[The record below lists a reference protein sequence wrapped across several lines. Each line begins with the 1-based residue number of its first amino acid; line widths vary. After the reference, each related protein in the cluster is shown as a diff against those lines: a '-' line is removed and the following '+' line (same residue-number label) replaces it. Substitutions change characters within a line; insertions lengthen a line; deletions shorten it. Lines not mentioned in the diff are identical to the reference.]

1 MMSQKAIDTTE
12 RPPLLKTI
20 PLSLQHLF
28 AMFGSTV
35 LVPILFHVNPA
46 TVLLFNGIGTLFY
59 LILCK
64 GKIPAYLGSSFAF
77 LSPVFLVLSE
87 YGYEAALG
95 GFIVVGA
102 VFCLVSLLVHTAGT
116 GWIDVIFPPASM
128 GAIVAVIGLE
138 LMPTAAGMA
147 GLTGDKTDPT
157 VIFVSI
163 ATLAITIFASV
174 AFRGFLSIIPILIG
188 VVLGY
193 VLAFAAGIVDLSNV
207 ERAPW
212 FAIPTLYTPEFDLRA
227 ILIILPASIV
237 VVVEHIGHLIVT
249 GNIVGR
255 NLAKDPGLDRSLL
268 GNGIST
274 IFSGFFGST
283 PNTTYG
289 ENIGVLAITKVYST
303 RVVGG
308 AAVFAI
314 LLSCLGKL
322 AALIQ
327 SIPTP
332 VMGGVSML
340 LFGVIAASG
349 IRILVEAKV
358 DYNNPMNLLLTSIV
372 MGVGVS
378 TASLTLGTVTLR
390 GMALATVIAIILSVS
405 FRLIFALRRTRR
417 ASGE

>member
-1 MMSQKAIDTTE
+1 MSQKTIDTAE
-12 RPPLLKTI
+12 RLPLLTTI

-87 YGYEAALG
+87 YSYEAALG
-95 GFIVVGA
+95 GFIVVGM
-102 VFCLVSLLVHTAGT
+102 VFCMVSLIVHAIGT
-116 GWIDVIFPPASM
+116 SWIDVIFPPASM

-138 LMPTAAGMA
+138 LMPTAANMA
-147 GLTGDKTDPT
+147 GLTGENTDAT

-163 ATLAITIFASV
+163 ATLAVTIFASM

-188 VVLGY
+188 VVAGY
-193 VLAFAAGIVDLSNV
+193 IIAFAAGIVDLSHV
-207 ERAPW
+207 ESAPW
-212 FAIPTLYTPEFDLRA
+212 LAIPTIYTPEFDLRA

-237 VVVEHIGHLIVT
+237 VIVEHIGHLIVT

-268 GNGIST
+268 GNGVST
-274 IFSGFFGST
+274 IFSGLFGST

-303 RVVGG
+303 WVIGG
-308 AAVFAI
+308 AAIFAI

-378 TASLTLGTVTLR
+378 TASLTIGTVTLR
-390 GMALATVIAIILSVS
+390 GMSLATVIAIILSVS
-405 FRLIFALRRTRR
+405 FRIILALRRQGQKE
-417 ASGE
+417 SE

>member
-1 MMSQKAIDTTE
+1 MSQKTIDTTE
-12 RPPLLKTI
+12 RPPLLTTI

-77 LSPVFLVLSE
+77 LSPVFLVLSQ
-87 YGYEAALG
+87 YSYEAALG
-95 GFIVVGA
+95 GFIVVGI
-102 VFCLVSLLVHTAGT
+102 VFCVVSFIVHAIGT
-116 GWIDVIFPPASM
+116 SWIDVIFPPASM

-138 LMPTAAGMA
+138 LMPTAANMA
-147 GLTGDKTDPT
+147 GLTGENTDAT

-163 ATLAITIFASV
+163 ATLAITIFASM

-188 VVLGY
+188 VVAGY
-193 VLAFAAGIVDLSNV
+193 IIAFCAGIVDLSHV
-207 ERAPW
+207 ESAPW
-212 FAIPTLYTPEFDLRA
+212 LALPTIYTPEFDLRA

-237 VVVEHIGHLIVT
+237 VVVVHIGHLIVT

-268 GNGIST
+268 GNGVST

-303 RVVGG
+303 WVIGG
-308 AAVFAI
+308 AAIFAI

-378 TASLTLGTVTLR
+378 TASLTIGTVTLR
-390 GMALATVIAIILSVS
+390 GMALATVIAIILSIS
-405 FRLIFALRRTRR
+405 FRIILALRRSEQTR
-417 ASGE
+417 SE

>member
-1 MMSQKAIDTTE
+1 MSQKAIDTTE
-12 RPPLLKTI
+12 RPPLLQTI

-87 YGYEAALG
+87 YSYEAALG
-95 GFIVVGA
+95 GFIVVGI

-116 GWIDVIFPPASM
+116 SWIDVIFPPASM

-163 ATLAITIFASV
+163 ATLAITIFASI

-193 VLAFAAGIVDLSNV
+193 VIAFAAGIVDLSNV
-207 ERAPW
+207 ESAPW

-255 NLAKDPGLDRSLL
+255 NLTKDPGLDRSLL

-274 IFSGFFGST
+274 VFSGFFGST

-303 RVVGG
+303 WVIGG

-378 TASLTLGTVTLR
+378 TASLTIGTVTLR
-390 GMALATVIAIILSVS
+390 GMSLATVIAIILSIS
-405 FRLIFALRRTRR
+405 FRIIFALRRSRQI
-417 ASGE
+417 SDE